1 MNENKLNKYINL
13 RKKKEKILVDM
24 QLYSQTIPE
33 ISYLAMLA
41 KKQNTLA
48 TPSK

>member
-1 MNENKLNKYINL
+1 MKTNL
-13 RKKKEKILVDM
+13 KNILTSGKKETILVDT

>member
-1 MNENKLNKYINL
+1 MKTNVKNILTSG
-13 RKKKEKILVDM
+13 KKKKKILVDT